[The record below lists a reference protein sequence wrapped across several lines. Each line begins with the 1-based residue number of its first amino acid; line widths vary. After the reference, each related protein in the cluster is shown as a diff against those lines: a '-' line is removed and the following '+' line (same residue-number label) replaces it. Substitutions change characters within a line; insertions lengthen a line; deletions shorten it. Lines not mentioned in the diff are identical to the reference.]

1 MLDSTFETWRDHFIA
16 DLTDSRRSRTTIR
29 AHAATI
35 TAFLHWLAEEPDP
48 PSATALPS
56 AVFEH
61 YVEYL
66 RDSRVSL
73 HATRRIAAGQ
83 PVDIQPLKT
92 TTILAYIG
100 VLTRWL
106 QWLKDEGEL
115 TAIHDRR
122 GRPLTPAQ
130 LAKRLARL
138 VDQPEPRAAPRMPDL
153 RRLPAYYDLH
163 LAAFLDAQGL
173 PPSADPVHVRAHLN
187 LLRNRALLAVLF
199 ASGGR
204 ISEVLS
210 LTVGI
215 VQRRGQIVD
224 MAPISGKGRKRRSLR
239 LDETARVWIADYL
252 EARAAR
258 YPGAEALF
266 ISHGPKANGKRLSV
280 VSAWRA
286 VKEATSWL
294 ADERAA
300 DGAGEAEVDAIRAV
314 SPHGLRHFLAQA
326 LLDADAAYKDIA
338 ELLGHSSTVVTEQ
351 VYARPDEQRTH
362 ELVDT
367 LAPRPVL
374 GARTRKA

>member
-1 MLDSTFETWRDHFIA
+1 MLDPTFQRWRDLFVA
-16 DLTDSRRSRTTIR
+16 DLTDSRRSQTTIK
-29 AHAATI
+29 AHRATI

-48 PSATALPS
+48 PSATALP
-56 AVFEH
+56 AMVFEQ
-61 YVEYL
+61 YIEYL

-73 HATRRIAAGQ
+73 HTTRRIAAGQ
-83 PVDIQPLKT
+83 QASIQPLKT
-92 TTILAYIG
+92 TTILTYIG

-115 TAIHDRR
+115 TAIVDRR
-122 GRPLTPAQ
+122 GRPLTPTQ
-130 LAKRLARL
+130 LAKRLERL
-138 VDQPEPRAAPRMPDL
+138 IDQPEPRTAPRMPDL
-153 RRLPAYYDLH
+153 RRLPAYYDLQ
-163 LAAFLDAQGL
+163 LAAFIDAQGL
-173 PPSADPVHVRAHLN
+173 LSDNLIQVRTYLN
-187 LLRNRALLAVLF
+187 LLRNRALIAVLF

-210 LTVGI
+210 LTVGT
-215 VQRRGQIVD
+215 VQRQGRIVD

-239 LDETARVWIADYL
+239 LDETARTWIADYL

-258 YPGAEALF
+258 YPAAEALF

-300 DGAGEAEVDAIRAV
+300 EGAGTAEVEAIRAV

-326 LLDADAAYKDIA
+326 LLDAEAEFKDIA
-338 ELLGHSSTVVTEQ
+338 ELLGHSSTVITEQ

-374 GARTRKA
+374 GSRTRKV

>member
-1 MLDSTFETWRDHFIA
+1 MLDPTFETWRDLFVA
-16 DLTDSRRSRTTIR
+16 DLTDSRRSETTIR
-29 AHAATI
+29 AHRATI
-35 TAFLHWLAEEPDP
+35 SAFLQWLAEEPEL
-48 PSATALPS
+48 PSATVLSA
-56 AVFEH
+56 AVFER
-61 YVEYL
+61 YIEYL

-73 HATRRIAAGQ
+73 HTTRRIAAGQ
-83 PVDIQPLKT
+83 QAAVQPLKT
-92 TTILAYIG
+92 TTIHAYIG

-115 TAIHDRR
+115 TAIVDRR
-122 GRPLTPAQ
+122 GRPLTPTQ
-130 LAKRLARL
+130 LTKRLERL
-138 VDQPEPRAAPRMPDL
+138 IDQLEPRAAPRMPDL
-153 RRLPAYYDLH
+153 RRLPAYYDLQ
-163 LAAFLDAQGL
+163 LADLLDAQGL
-173 PPSADPVHVRAHLN
+173 PVSDDPVRVRAYLN
-187 LLRNRALLAVLF
+187 LLRNRALIAVLF

-210 LTVGI
+210 LTVGT
-215 VQRRGQIVD
+215 VQQQGRIVD

-239 LDETARVWIADYL
+239 LDETARAWIAAYL

-258 YPGAEALF
+258 YPAAEALF
-266 ISHGPKANGKRLSV
+266 ISHGPKANGKRLSA

-286 VKEATSWL
+286 VKDAARWL

-300 DGAGEAEVDAIRAV
+300 DGAEEGEVQAIRAV
-314 SPHGLRHFLAQA
+314 SPHGLRHFLAQS
-326 LLDADAAYKDIA
+326 LLDADAEFKDIA
-338 ELLGHSSTVVTEQ
+338 ELLGHSSTVITEQ

>member
-1 MLDSTFETWRDHFIA
+1 MLDPTFQTWRDLFIT
-16 DLTDSRRSRTTIR
+16 DLTDSRRSPTTIT

-35 TAFLHWLAEEPDP
+35 TAFLHWLAEQPDP
-48 PSATALPS
+48 PSVHALPA
-56 AVFEH
+56 AVFEQ

-73 HATRRIAAGQ
+73 HTTRRIAAGKQ
-83 PVDIQPLKT
+83 VELQPLKT

-115 TAIHDRR
+115 TALTDRR
-122 GRPLTPAQ
+122 NRPLTPAQ
-130 LAKRLARL
+130 LAKRLERL
-138 VDQPEPRAAPRMPDL
+138 VDRPQPRAAPRMPDL
-153 RRLPAYYDLH
+153 RRLPAYYDLQ
-163 LAAFLDAQGL
+163 LAAFVEADAHQRGDDT
-173 PPSADPVHVRAHLN
+173 ARARVYLN
-187 LLRNRALLAVLF
+187 LLRNRALIAVLF

-210 LTVGI
+210 LTTT
-215 VQRRGQIVD
+215 VQRAGRIVD

-239 LDETARVWIADYL
+239 LDETARAWIAEYL

-258 YPGAEALF
+258 YPVAEALF
-266 ISHGPKANGKRLSV
+266 ISHGPKANGKRLSA
-280 VSAWRA
+280 VSAWRV
-286 VKEATSWL
+286 VKEAAHWL

-300 DGAGEAEVDAIRAV
+300 EGAAEKEVAAIRAV

-326 LLDADAAYKDIA
+326 LLDADAEYKDIA

-367 LAPRPVL
+367 LAPRPLL
-374 GARTRKA
+374 GARKRKA